1 MIKQTS
7 KNFIAAA
14 IIIFGFAA
22 VFGLSNFL
30 EKSFPPLPEN
40 YVDEDLALQGA
51 KLKGYT
57 LGFDGLIADW
67 YWMQSLQYIGEKIVN
82 SQNIQNLEKLEQLNP
97 RLLYPY
103 LDNATTL
110 DPNFA
115 AVYSY
120 GAIVLPDINPE
131 QAIKIA
137 EKGIANNPE
146 QWRLYQHLG
155 YIHWRLKNYEKAA
168 ETYEKGSNIKGA
180 APFMKLMA
188 AKMKTDGGS
197 RETSRAIYLQMLDE
211 SIDPRT
217 KETAA
222 LRLQYLDFLD
232 ERDAIRAAL
241 ENFRAKN
248 NRCAKDWREIL
259 PLLKT
264 VKLPFDKNFRVDD
277 AYNLVDPS
285 GAPYVLD
292 KENCDVKLNAKTTK
306 IPLS

>member
-1 MIKQTS
+1 
-7 KNFIAAA
+7 
-14 IIIFGFAA
+14 
-22 VFGLSNFL
+22 
-30 EKSFPPLPEN
+30 
-40 YVDEDLALQGA
+40 
-51 KLKGYT
+51 
-57 LGFDGLIADW
+57 
-67 YWMQSLQYIGEKIVN
+67 
-82 SQNIQNLEKLEQLNP
+82 
-97 RLLYPY
+97 
-103 LDNATTL
+103 
-110 DPNFA
+110 
-115 AVYSY
+115 
-120 GAIVLPDINPE
+120 
-131 QAIKIA
+131 
-137 EKGIANNPE
+137 
-146 QWRLYQHLG
+146 
-155 YIHWRLKNYEKAA
+155 
-168 ETYEKGSNIKGA
+168 
-180 APFMKLMA
+180 MKLMA

>member
-120 GAIVLPDINPE
+120 GAVVLPDINPE

-146 QWRLYQHLG
+146 QWRL
-155 YIHWRLKNYEKAA
+155 
-168 ETYEKGSNIKGA
+168 
-180 APFMKLMA
+180 
-188 AKMKTDGGS
+188 
-197 RETSRAIYLQMLDE
+197 
-211 SIDPRT
+211 
-217 KETAA
+217 
-222 LRLQYLDFLD
+222 
-232 ERDAIRAAL
+232 
-241 ENFRAKN
+241 
-248 NRCAKDWREIL
+248 
-259 PLLKT
+259 
-264 VKLPFDKNFRVDD
+264 
-277 AYNLVDPS
+277 
-285 GAPYVLD
+285 
-292 KENCDVKLNAKTTK
+292 
-306 IPLS
+306 